1 MTSVT
6 TTDSTPDRFRL
17 KLAPRRHYL
26 QIVAAVVVLLL
37 AFLLAQS
44 LARNDNMQWEVV
56 WKHLWNTEVR
66 AGVVTTL
73 VLTGL
78 CMVLGTTLATI
89 LAVMRL
95 SENRVLSTVSFAYI
109 WVFRGTPLLV
119 QLIFWYNLAALFPVL
134 AVGIPLTNLGVGV
147 STNVVITPFVAAVL
161 GFALN
166 EAAYMSEIVRAGIQ
180 SVNVG
185 QREAALSTGMTERQS
200 MMRIVLPQALRVIV
214 PPTANQAINLL
225 KATSLVAFIAGS
237 DLLSA
242 VQNIYA
248 VNFAVIPL
256 LVVASIWYL
265 VIVSVA
271 SVGQY
276 YLERW
281 VGRGVTTFNPAA
293 ATDQMSE
300 AEAAVGETS
309 RRSAA

>member
-6 TTDSTPDRFRL
+6 ATDVSPDRSPL

-26 QIVAAVVVLLL
+26 QVAAAAVVLLL
-37 AFLLAQS
+37 AFLLIQS
-44 LARNDNMQWEVV
+44 LATNDNMQWSVV
-56 WKHLWNTEVR
+56 WQYLWNEQV
-66 AGVVTTL
+66 GEGIVTTL
-73 VLTGL
+73 VLTVL
-78 CMVLGTTLATI
+78 CMVMGTVLATV

-95 SENRVLSTVSFAYI
+95 SKNRVFSTVSFAYV
-109 WVFRGTPLLV
+109 WFFRGTPLLV

-134 AVGIPLTNLGVGV
+134 AVGIPFTDISAGV
-147 STNVVITPFVAAVL
+147 STNAVITAFVAAVL
-161 GFALN
+161 GFTLN

-180 SVNVG
+180 SVNIG
-185 QREAALSTGMTERQS
+185 QREAALSTGMTEGQS
-200 MMRIVLPQALRVIV
+200 MRRIVLPQAMRVIV

-225 KATSLVAFIAGS
+225 KATSLVAFIAGG

-242 VQNIYA
+242 VQDIYA

-281 VGRGVTTFNPAA
+281 VGRGVTSFSDAA
-293 ATDQMSE
+293 VTDQIASIE
-300 AEAAVGETS
+300 ARQGGTA
-309 RRSAA
+309 